1 MSGARSRQKRAGES
15 DRKPPARRFLA
26 REVIQTSGMDCGP
39 ASLKCLLEGF
49 RVAVGYDRLREACQT
64 DVDGTSI
71 DTMEE
76 VARQLG
82 LDAEQIMIP
91 PDHLFFSEAR
101 ALPAIL
107 VVANAIGV
115 THFIVVWRRHGSWLQ
130 VMDPAAGRHWV
141 RRSSLLERVYRHAL
155 EVPAAGW
162 REWADTDDFRDTL
175 GARMAALRMGAG
187 RRRRLLDKAMADPGW
202 HAPAALDAAVRMTA
216 AIVDSGGLP
225 AGRPAA
231 ALVDSALAD
240 ELEQGTEEPI
250 PELYWSVRA
259 ISEGDPQDSGE
270 PEPAAD
276 AGGDGVEPPAE
287 PRLRL
292 RGAVLVRAKGRL
304 GDDAEPGEPAG
315 SEAAS
320 RRPPMSAE
328 LEAALAEPSIRP
340 GRELLRTL
348 LADGVWSPL
357 TFVAAL
363 AAAAAATVV
372 QVLFF
377 RGLLDVGAR
386 LVLPEQRLLAAVAL
400 LVFLAAAVVVEV
412 PTAAWVLRLGRQLEV
427 RLRQRFLEKTALL
440 ADRYFRSRLASDMAE
455 RSHSTHM
462 LHEVPE
468 IGAALLRLVFQ
479 AILTAA
485 GIIWL
490 DPASAPVALVALA
503 VALGLPLAAQP
514 LLAETDLRVRNHA
527 GALSRFYLDALLGLV
542 PARNHSAERP
552 MRREHES
559 LLLEWRTALLRSER
573 AKLWVDGAQTVAGYG
588 LAILLIFRH
597 LEGSEGVGHVLLLAY
612 WALHLQVIGEN
623 MAVVGRQIPHYRN
636 ITRRLLE
643 PLGMDEVSEPAESA
657 ESAESAAPHPGK
669 PGVLSSL
676 RERTPGQVGL
686 GQGSA
691 PQAQELGAGLG
702 QGAAPQ
708 AQVLGA
714 NVAFEGVRIV
724 AGGHLILDGVDLE
737 VEPGS
742 HVAVVGPSGAGKSS
756 LMGLLLGWHEAAA
769 GRVLVDG
776 EELDAERLADL
787 RRSSAWVDPAI
798 QLWNRPL
805 LQNLRY
811 GSDGANDHRLGGA
824 IETALLRSLLEKLPR
839 GLQTPLGE
847 GGALVS
853 GGEGQ
858 RVRLAR
864 ALLRPEARL
873 VILDEPFRG
882 LDRGQRSE
890 LTVRARE
897 WWRHAT
903 LFYVSHDLGE
913 TRAFDRV
920 LVIEGGKVTESGPP
934 AELAARPGSRYAA
947 LLVAEKKVRQELEGG
962 AAWRRW
968 RVGDGELREQAPS
981 VAIGDE
987 RHPEGGQT

>member
-1 MSGARSRQKRAGES
+1 MSRRSRRKRAS
-15 DRKPPARRFLA
+15 KTDRKPLARRFLA
-26 REVIQTSGMDCGP
+26 REVVQTSAMDCGP

-49 RVAVGYDRLREACQT
+49 RIAVGYDRLREACQT

-91 PDHLFFSEAR
+91 PDHLFVPEAK
-101 ALPAIL
+101 ALPAIV
-107 VVANAIGV
+107 VVANPIGV
-115 THFIVVWRRHGSWLQ
+115 THFIVVWRRHGAWLQ

-141 RRSSLLERVYRHAL
+141 RRRTRLERVYRHTLA
-155 EVPAAGW
+155 VPAAAW
-162 REWADTDDFRDTL
+162 REWADTDDFQGTL
-175 GARMAALRMGAG
+175 DARMAALGMSTAS
-187 RRRRLLDKAMADPGW
+187 RRLLLDKAMADPGW
-202 HAPAALDAAVRMTA
+202 YAPAALDAAVRMTA

-240 ELEQGTEEPI
+240 ELEQGSARVGAEPATLPQEGAEQTMEPI
-250 PELYWSVRA
+250 PELYWSVRSVDPEA
-259 ISEGDPQDSGE
+259 PLDRGDS
-270 PEPAAD
+270 A
-276 AGGDGVEPPAE
+276 GVEPATE
-287 PRLRL
+287 AQLKL
-292 RGAVLVRAKGRL
+292 RGAVLVRVKGRL
-304 GDDAEPGEPAG
+304 DGDGEPGEPEVPGRA
-315 SEAAS
+315 
-320 RRPPMSAE
+320 PPMSAE

-377 RGLLDVGAR
+377 RGLLDIGAR
-386 LVLPEQRLLAAVAL
+386 LVLPEQRLLAALAL
-400 LVFLAAAVVVEV
+400 LVFLTAAVVVEV

-427 RLRQRFLEKTALL
+427 RLRQRFLEKTARL

-468 IGAALLRLVFQ
+468 IGATLLRLVFQ
-479 AILTAA
+479 ALLTTA

-490 DPASAPVALVALA
+490 DPASAPLALVALA
-503 VALGLPLAAQP
+503 TALGLPLLAQP

-552 MRREHES
+552 MRREHEN

-573 AKLWVDGAQTVAGYG
+573 AKLWVDGAQAVAGYG

-636 ITRRLLE
+636 VTRRLLE
-643 PLGMDEVSEPAESA
+643 PLGMEEEPGTSDELA
-657 ESAESAAPHPGK
+657 
-669 PGVLSSL
+669 
-676 RERTPGQVGL
+676 TPGEPENLPSL
-686 GQGSA
+686 GARSPAQAG
-691 PQAQELGAGLG
+691 AQELGA
-702 QGAAPQ
+702 AAVSF
-708 AQVLGA
+708 AHIRV
-714 NVAFEGVRIV
+714 V
-724 AGGHLILDGVDLE
+724 AGGHLILDDVDIDI
-737 VEPGS
+737 EPGS

-756 LMGLLLGWHEAAA
+756 LMGLLLGWHDAAA
-769 GRVLVDG
+769 GQVLVDG
-776 EELDAERLADL
+776 EVLDAERLARL
-787 RRSSAWVDPAI
+787 RQESAWVDPAI

-805 LQNLRY
+805 LENLRY
-811 GSDGANDHRLGGA
+811 GSDGASDHRLGGA
-824 IETALLRSLLEKLPR
+824 IETALLRALLEKLPR

-873 VILDEPFRG
+873 VVLDEPFRG
-882 LDRGQRSE
+882 LDRGQRRE

-897 WWRHAT
+897 WWRHST
-903 LFYVSHDLGE
+903 LFYVSHDLAE

-920 LVIEGGKVTESGPP
+920 LVIEGGKVTESGSP
-934 AELAARPGSRYAA
+934 AELAARPDSRYAA
-947 LLVAEKKVRQELEGG
+947 LLAAEQKVRRELEEG

-968 RVGDGELREQAPS
+968 RIGDGELRETPS
-981 VAIGDE
+981 TGAVGVPPRPVED
-987 RHPEGGQT
+987 RHEAG

>member
-1 MSGARSRQKRAGES
+1 MRGAGRS
-15 DRKPPARRFLA
+15 DRRFLA
-26 REVIQTSGMDCGP
+26 PEVVQTSAMDCGP
-39 ASLKCLLEGF
+39 ASLKCLLEGH
-49 RVAVGYDRLREACQT
+49 RIAVGYDRLREACQT

-82 LDAEQIMIP
+82 LDAEQIMLP
-91 PDHLFFSEAR
+91 PDHLLVPEAR

-155 EVPAAGW
+155 AVPAAAW
-162 REWADTDDFRDTL
+162 REWAGTEEFRSVLD
-175 GARMAALRMGAG
+175 ARMAALRLDGG
-187 RRRRLLDKAMADPGW
+187 KRRELLDRVLEDPDW

-216 AIVDSGGLP
+216 AIVSSGGLP

-231 ALVDSALAD
+231 ALVTSTLED
-240 ELEQGTEEPI
+240 ELDQGVSRSGAQEERGGQEVSEPI
-250 PELYWSVRA
+250 PELYWSVR
-259 ISEGDPQDSGE
+259 EVERGGE
-270 PEPAAD
+270 DEA
-276 AGGDGVEPPAE
+276 PAE
-287 PRLRL
+287 PQLSL
-292 RGAVLVRAKGRL
+292 RGAVLVRAKGPIGAGGRA
-304 GDDAEPGEPAG
+304 GAEAAGEGAPAEPLSP
-315 SEAAS
+315 
-320 RRPPMSAE
+320 E

-340 GRELLRTL
+340 GREVLRTL
-348 LADGVWSPL
+348 LADGIWSPL
-357 TFVAAL
+357 TFAFAL

-377 RGLLDVGAR
+377 RGLLDIGAK
-386 LVLPEQRLLAAVAL
+386 LVLPEQRLLAAIAL
-400 LVFLAAAVVVEV
+400 LVFLGAATLIEI

-427 RLRQRFLEKTALL
+427 RLRQRFLEKTAQL

-455 RSHSTHM
+455 RSHNTHM

-468 IGAALLRLVFQ
+468 IGGALLRLIFQ
-479 AILTAA
+479 ALLTTA

-490 DPASAPVALVALA
+490 DPASAPLALVAMT
-503 VALGLPLAAQP
+503 VSLGLPLAAQP

-527 GALSRFYLDALLGLV
+527 GALSKFYLDALLGLV

-573 AKLWVDGAQTVAGYG
+573 AKLWVDGAQALAGYG
-588 LAILLIFRH
+588 LAIWLIFRH
-597 LEGSEGVGHVLLLAY
+597 LAGSEGVGHVLLLAY
-612 WALHLQVIGEN
+612 WALYLQVIGEN
-623 MAVVGRQIPHYRN
+623 VAMVGRQIPHYRN
-636 ITRRLLE
+636 VTRRLLE
-643 PLGMDEVSEPAESA
+643 PLGIDESPEPEPEPA
-657 ESAESAAPHPGK
+657 
-669 PGVLSSL
+669 VTLRQDSS
-676 RERTPGQVGL
+676 RAVQVTL
-686 GQGSA
+686 
-691 PQAQELGAGLG
+691 
-702 QGAAPQ
+702 
-708 AQVLGA
+708 
-714 NVAFEGVRIV
+714 EGVRIV
-724 AGGHLILDGVDLE
+724 AGGHLILDDVDLD

-756 LMGLLLGWHEAAA
+756 LLGLLLGWHESAA

-776 EELDAERLADL
+776 EELDAERLTAL
-787 RRSSAWVDPAI
+787 RHQTAWVDPAI

-805 LQNLRY
+805 LENLRY
-811 GSDGANDHRLGGA
+811 GSGGESDDRLGGA
-824 IETALLRSLLEKLPR
+824 IEAALLRGLLEKLPR

-864 ALLRPEARL
+864 SLLRPEARL

-882 LDRGQRSE
+882 LDRTQRRE
-890 LTVRARE
+890 LTGRARD
-897 WWRHAT
+897 WWRRST
-903 LFYVSHDLGE
+903 LFYISHDLAE

-920 LVIEGGKVTESGPP
+920 LMLEGGKITESGPP
-934 AELAARPGSRYAA
+934 AELEARPGSRYAS
-947 LLVAEKKVRQELEGG
+947 LLAAEQRVRQELEAG

-968 RVGDGELREQAPS
+968 RVGDGELQERGLPATTR
-981 VAIGDE
+981 VAGLRPEPEEDRRGD
-987 RHPEGGQT
+987 G

>member
-1 MSGARSRQKRAGES
+1 
-15 DRKPPARRFLA
+15 
-26 REVIQTSGMDCGP
+26 MDCGP

-82 LDAEQIMIP
+82 VDAEQIMIP
-91 PDHLFFSEAR
+91 PDHLFFPEAR

-107 VVANAIGV
+107 VVSNPIGV
-115 THFIVVWRRHGSWLQ
+115 THFIVVWRRHGAWLQ
-130 VMDPAAGRHWV
+130 LMDPAAGRHWV
-141 RRSSLLERVYRHAL
+141 RRRAVLERVYRHAL
-155 EVPAAGW
+155 KVPAAGW
-162 REWADTDDFRDTL
+162 REWADTDDFRHTL
-175 GARMAALRMGAG
+175 GARMAALRMAGG
-187 RRRRLLDKAMADPGW
+187 RRRRLLDEAMEDPSW
-202 HAPAALDAAVRMTA
+202 HGPAALDAAVRMTA

-225 AGRPAA
+225 AGRPAS
-231 ALVDSALAD
+231 ALIDSVLAD
-240 ELEQGTEEPI
+240 ELERASLPHGDRPAEPI
-250 PELYWSVRA
+250 PELYWSVREV
-259 ISEGDPQDSGE
+259 I
-270 PEPAAD
+270 PEPPAGAD
-276 AGGDGVEPPAE
+276 DEAIAEPPAE
-287 PRLRL
+287 TQLTL
-292 RGAVLVRAKGRL
+292 RGAVLVRARGRIGE
-304 GDDAEPGEPAG
+304 GDRGPGRDAAPGDGAPGPEQAPG
-315 SEAAS
+315 LS
-320 RRPPMSAE
+320 PE

-372 QVLFF
+372 QVVFF

-386 LVLPEQRLLAAVAL
+386 LVLPEQRLVAAVAL
-400 LVFLAAAVVVEV
+400 LVFLAAAVLVEV
-412 PTAAWVLRLGRQLEV
+412 PTAAWVLRLGRQVEV
-427 RLRQRFLEKTALL
+427 RLRQRFLEKTARL

-468 IGAALLRLVFQ
+468 VGAALLRLVFQ
-479 AILTAA
+479 ALLTAA

-490 DPASAPVALVALA
+490 DPASAPIALVALA
-503 VALGLPLAAQP
+503 VALGLPLLAQP

-552 MRREHES
+552 MRREHEN

-573 AKLWVDGAQTVAGYG
+573 AKLWVDGAQAVAGYG
-588 LAILLIFRH
+588 LAIWLIFRH

-612 WALHLQVIGEN
+612 WALHLQVIGES

-636 ITRRLLE
+636 VTRRLLE
-643 PLGMDEVSEPAESA
+643 PLGMDEVSDSA
-657 ESAESAAPHPGK
+657 EPSGSRGGE
-669 PGVLSSL
+669 LEL
-676 RERTPGQVGL
+676 RSRPSET
-686 GQGSA
+686 
-691 PQAQELGAGLG
+691 
-702 QGAAPQ
+702 GAA
-708 AQVLGA
+708 VSF
-714 NVAFEGVRIV
+714 VHVRVV
-724 AGGHLILDGVDLE
+724 AGGHMILDDVDFD

-756 LMGLLLGWHEAAA
+756 LMGLLLGWHDAAA
-769 GRVLVDG
+769 GRVLIDG
-776 EELDAERLADL
+776 ETLDAERLNGL
-787 RRSSAWVDPAI
+787 RQEAAWVDPAI

-805 LQNLRY
+805 LENLRY
-811 GSDGANDHRLGGA
+811 GSDGDSDDRLGGA
-824 IETALLRSLLEKLPR
+824 IETALLRTLLEKLPR

-873 VILDEPFRG
+873 VVLDEPFRG

-897 WWRHAT
+897 WWRSST
-903 LFYVSHDLGE
+903 LFYVSHDLAE

-920 LVIEGGKVTESGPP
+920 VVIECGKVTESGLP
-934 AELAARPGSRYAA
+934 AELAARPDSRYAS
-947 LLVAEKKVRQELEGG
+947 LLAAEKKVRRELEDG

-968 RVGDGELREQAPS
+968 RVGDGELWEAP
-981 VAIGDE
+981 AEGAAPDAAE
-987 RHPEGGQT
+987 DRHAGG